1 MQVFNDELHCGS
13 DFIRRYVADGH
24 DFTGATAVMK
34 VRTEN
39 DIELVAADCVI
50 DGDSVTVRIPGER
63 SREIPRRYRMAS
75 VRRIRTEARR
85 IQLQARHGRHENC
98 LRRINAL
105 KGGIL

>member
-39 DIELVAADCVI
+39 DIELVAADCTI
-50 DGDSVTVRIPGER
+50 DGDSVTVKIPGEH
-63 SREIPRRYRMAS
+63 SRAIPRRYRIAKYDVFVTKNGEYSYKLIMGDM
-75 VRRIRTEARR
+75 RI
-85 IQLQARHGRHENC
+85 IQDESMH
-98 LRRINAL
+98 
-105 KGGIL
+105 

>member
-1 MQVFNDELHCGS
+1 MTIFNDELHCGS

-50 DGDSVTVRIPGER
+50 DGDSVTARIPGER
-63 SREIPRRYRMAS
+63 SREIPRRYRVGKYDVFVQKDGEYSYKLVMGDM
-75 VRRIRTEARR
+75 RI
-85 IQLQARHGRHENC
+85 IQDESMH
-98 LRRINAL
+98 
-105 KGGIL
+105 

>member
-39 DIELVAADCVI
+39 DIELVAADCTI
-50 DGDSVTVRIPGER
+50 DGDSVTVKIPGER
-63 SREIPRRYRMAS
+63 SREIPRRYRVGKYDVFVQAADYSYKLVMGDM
-75 VRRIRTEARR
+75 RIVYDESM
-85 IQLQARHGRHENC
+85 H
-98 LRRINAL
+98 
-105 KGGIL
+105 